1 MREPSTLRD
10 RRREQTAQDLQRA
23 ALRLALES
31 GYDSL
36 TTDMIATRAGISLRT
51 FFNYYPN
58 KDAALVG
65 SPPDISEASKQ
76 QFLASDGPLVDDL
89 FDVLGRMLTDKRLE
103 RDVPAMIG
111 ELLAT
116 SPELL
121 AIFHTALE
129 RLHSDLTALALE
141 RMGPGQEADAQLL
154 AHVLSRAITIG
165 FRAWATDATIPR
177 DQIVQLARQR
187 VGRLTRLLQAAS

>member
-10 RRREQTAQDLQRA
+10 RRREQTAQDIQRA
-23 ALRLALES
+23 ELRLALES

-36 TTDMIATRAGISLRT
+36 TTDMIATRVGLSLRT

-65 SPPDISEASKQ
+65 FPPDISEASKQ

-121 AIFHTALE
+121 AIFHAALE

-165 FRAWATDATIPR
+165 FRAWATDAAIPR